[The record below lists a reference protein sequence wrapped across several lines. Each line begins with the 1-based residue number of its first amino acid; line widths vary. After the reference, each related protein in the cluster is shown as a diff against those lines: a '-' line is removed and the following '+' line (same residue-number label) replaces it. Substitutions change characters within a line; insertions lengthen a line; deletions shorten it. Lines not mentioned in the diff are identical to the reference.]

1 MSWSL
6 TRKGQ
11 KQDTMLGKMDAMLD
25 KQDETIKTKEEIVK
39 ESLSGKQHRR
49 DFNPLTD

>member
-1 MSWSL
+1 M
-6 TRKGQ
+6 RKGQ

-49 DFNPLTD
+49 DFKPLTD